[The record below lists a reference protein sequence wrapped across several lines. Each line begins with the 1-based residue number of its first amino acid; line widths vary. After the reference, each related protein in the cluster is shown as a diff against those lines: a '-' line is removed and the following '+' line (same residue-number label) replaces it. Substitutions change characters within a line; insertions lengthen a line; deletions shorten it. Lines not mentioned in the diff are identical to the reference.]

1 MINTVNMLQ
10 NTLVSTK
17 MANTNL
23 ESQISPDM
31 NTKVNCFASLKE
43 TPPWEEKRSHNLI
56 HIFRFTINWM
66 TWLWLG

>member
-31 NTKVNCFASLKE
+31 NTKVNCFASLK
-43 TPPWEEKRSHNLI
+43 TPPWEEKEKS
-56 HIFRFTINWM
+56 
-66 TWLWLG
+66 